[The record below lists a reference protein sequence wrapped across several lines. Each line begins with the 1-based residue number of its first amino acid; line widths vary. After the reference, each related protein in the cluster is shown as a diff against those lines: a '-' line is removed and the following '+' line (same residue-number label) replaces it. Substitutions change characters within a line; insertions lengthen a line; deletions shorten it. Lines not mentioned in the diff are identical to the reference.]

1 MSKELKVKTEVVN
14 EQLSVISMKDDKIAT
29 QKLELEKVKEGMCS
43 DDINSRSMLWK
54 SHSIQLSYSVY
65 LLKLNIYEEIAEINQ
80 QRASL
85 EVEKQL
91 LESALVTLQEKLN
104 AKNGT
109 KSYWRHIVIKCL
121 RLLLLILRLDE
132 KNAELDPLK
141 SSLLASRLEA
151 KQATENLK
159 LIKESYLDA
168 SKMKDQKFKTH
179 MVCTNIVR
187 FSNSL
192 HKNGCNFFFFFHS
205 LRRSEPQEI

>member
-80 QRASL
+80 QKASL

-205 LRRSEPQEI
+205 LRWSEPQEI